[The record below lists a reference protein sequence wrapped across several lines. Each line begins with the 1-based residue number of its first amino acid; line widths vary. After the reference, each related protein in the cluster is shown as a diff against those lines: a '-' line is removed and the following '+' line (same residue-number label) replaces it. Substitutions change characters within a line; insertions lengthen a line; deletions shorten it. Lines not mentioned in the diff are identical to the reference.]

1 MPINTII
8 FRHIYKKGGNPVK
21 RKKPCKNVLCKETQK
36 HQHITRGYVFLPVLP
51 VLTSCTVGIH
61 NGSGLCRLID
71 KVAR

>member
-8 FRHIYKKGGNPVK
+8 FRHIYKKCGNPVK

-36 HQHITRGYVFLPVLP
+36 HEHITRGDVFLPVLP
-51 VLTSCTVGIH
+51 VLTSCTVGIR
-61 NGSGLCRLID
+61 NGSGLRRLID